1 MKYNIFS
8 YAAGFLTLALITT
21 SCVQDEDLTQLDP
34 NNDSVDKFWATD
46 KDAVEGVSAAY
57 SSLLTDGT
65 YMRSTPLLLDLKGD
79 DTRSFSPWGAMYN
92 VGRFNSNATDP
103 AIYGWAYET
112 YYQGIFRANQILT
125 NVPKI
130 AFADAALKNRVLGQ
144 AYFLRGL
151 YLFHAVNM
159 FKNVPV
165 PTEIATFY
173 PQKSQEEGW
182 AQVIADFKAAAD
194 LLPTTYAGIDGI
206 DTKDSNGGTIKGRA
220 TKGAALGYLGKA
232 YLFTKDFANAKT
244 TFKQVIDLGVY
255 ALVANYRDN
264 FTDTN
269 ENNSESLFEVQMSRE
284 AGGVA
289 LGWGG
294 IPASN
299 WGKTSARAVTYG
311 ARGFGFTDVQ
321 PTWALYNEYHEEATV
336 SGGLDPRLDATMFYN
351 KPGGMKLYGQDF
363 ATKYKDSPADLNDLF
378 CRKYENSD
386 GGYADEYDWRSGI
399 NERLLR
405 YADILLMYAECLNET
420 GDTQGAY
427 TYIQMVRD
435 RVGLPDLNTAKPGLS
450 QAAMREQIGH
460 ERFLEFPLEGHRFD
474 DIRRW
479 GWLENPAKL
488 AWLKSRDAEFDSYAA
503 GREYF
508 PIPQLDMDN
517 NPGMVQNPS
526 Y

>member
-1 MKYNIFS
+1 MKHKIFN
-8 YAAGFLTLALITT
+8 YAAGFFTLALITT
-21 SCVQDEDLTQLDP
+21 SCVSDDALTQLDP
-34 NNDSVDKFWATD
+34 NNDSVDKFWKTDQDALEGINAT
-46 KDAVEGVSAAY
+46 Y

-79 DTRSFSPWGAMYN
+79 DTRSNSPWGAMYN
-92 VGRFNSNATDP
+92 VGRFNSNVTDA
-103 AIYGWAYET
+103 AIYGWCYET
-112 YYQGIFRANQILT
+112 CYQGIFRANQVLT

-130 AFADAALKNRVLGQ
+130 NFTDAELKNRILGQ

-151 YLFHAVNM
+151 YLFHMVNM

-165 PTEIATFY
+165 PTEIAVYY
-173 PQKSQEEGW
+173 PQKTQEEGW

-194 LLPTTYAGIDGI
+194 LLPTTYANIPGIDAGQ
-206 DTKDSNGGTIKGRA
+206 KGRA

-232 YLFTKDFANAKT
+232 YLFTKDFTNAKA
-244 TFKQVIDLGVY
+244 TFKQVIDSGVY
-255 ALVANYRDN
+255 SLVSNYRDN
-264 FTDTN
+264 FTDAN
-269 ENNSESLFEVQMSRE
+269 ENNSESLFEVQFSRE

-299 WGKTSARAVTYG
+299 WGKTSARAITYG
-311 ARGFGFTDVQ
+311 PRAFGWTDVQ
-321 PTWALYNEYHEEATV
+321 PTWTLFNEYHDELTT
-336 SGGLDPRLDATMFYN
+336 SGAVDPRLDATMFYN
-351 KPGGMKLYGQDF
+351 KPGTKLYGQDF
-363 ATKYKDSPADLNDLF
+363 ATFYAANPGDLNDLF

-386 GGYADEYDWRSGI
+386 GAYANEFDWRSGI

-405 YADILLMYAECLNET
+405 YADVLLMYAECLNET
-420 GDTQGAY
+420 GDTPGAY

-435 RVGLPDLNTAKPGLS
+435 RVGLPNLSTAKPGLS
-450 QAAMREQIGH
+450 QAAMRDQIGH

-479 GWLENPAKL
+479 GWLQDPAKL
-488 AWLKSRDAEFDSYAA
+488 AWLKTRDVEYASYAP

>member
-1 MKYNIFS
+1 MKYKIFN
-8 YAAGFLTLALITT
+8 YAAGFFTLALITT
-21 SCVQDEDLTQLDP
+21 SCVSDDALTQLDP
-34 NNDSVDKFWATD
+34 NNDSVDKFWSTDQDALEGINAT
-46 KDAVEGVSAAY
+46 Y

-79 DTRSFSPWGAMYN
+79 DTRSNSPWGAMYN
-92 VGRFNSNATDP
+92 VGRFNSNVTDA
-103 AIYGWAYET
+103 AIYGWCYET
-112 YYQGIFRANQILT
+112 CYQGIFRANQVLT

-130 AFADAALKNRVLGQ
+130 DFTDAALKNRILGQ

-151 YLFHAVNM
+151 YLFHMVNM

-165 PTEIATFY
+165 PTEIAVYY
-173 PQKSQEEGW
+173 PQKTQEEGW

-194 LLPTTYAGIDGI
+194 LLPSTYTGISGIDAGE
-206 DTKDSNGGTIKGRA
+206 KGRA

-232 YLFTKDFANAKT
+232 YLFTKDFTNAKA
-244 TFKQVIDLGVY
+244 TFKQVIDSGVY
-255 ALVANYRDN
+255 SLVSNYRDN
-264 FTDTN
+264 FTDAN
-269 ENNSESLFEVQMSRE
+269 ENNSESLFEVQFSRE

-299 WGKTSARAVTYG
+299 WGKTSARAITY
-311 ARGFGFTDVQ
+311 APRAFGWTDVQ
-321 PTWALYNEYHEEATV
+321 PTWTLFNEYHDELTT
-336 SGGLDPRLDATMFYN
+336 SGAVDPRLDATMFYN
-351 KPGGMKLYGQDF
+351 KPGTKLYGQDF
-363 ATKYKDSPADLNDLF
+363 ATFYAANPGDLNDIF

-386 GGYADEYDWRSGI
+386 GAYANEYDWRSGI

-420 GDTQGAY
+420 GDTPGAY

-435 RVGLPDLNTAKPGLS
+435 RVGLPNLSTAKPGLS

-479 GWLENPAKL
+479 GWLEDAAKL
-488 AWLKSRDAEFDSYAA
+488 AWLKSRDVEYDSYAP

>member
-1 MKYNIFS
+1 MKHKIFN
-8 YAAGFLTLALITT
+8 YAAGFFTLALITT
-21 SCVQDEDLTQLDP
+21 SCVSDDALTQLDP

-46 KDAVEGVSAAY
+46 QDALEGINATY

-79 DTRSFSPWGAMYN
+79 DTRSNSPWGAMYN
-92 VGRFNSNATDP
+92 VGRFNSNVTDA
-103 AIYGWAYET
+103 AIYGWCYET
-112 YYQGIFRANQILT
+112 CYQGIFRANQVLT
-125 NVPKI
+125 NVPNI
-130 AFADAALKNRVLGQ
+130 DMADAALKNRILGQ

-151 YLFHAVNM
+151 YLFHMVNM

-165 PTEIATFY
+165 PTEIAVYY
-173 PQKSQEEGW
+173 PQKTQEEGW

-194 LLPTTYAGIDGI
+194 LLPTTYTGISGIDAGE
-206 DTKDSNGGTIKGRA
+206 KGRA

-232 YLFTKDFANAKT
+232 YLFTKDFTNAKA
-244 TFKQVIDLGVY
+244 TFKQVIDSGVY
-255 ALVANYRDN
+255 SLVSNYRDN
-264 FTDTN
+264 FTDAN
-269 ENNSESLFEVQMSRE
+269 ENNSESLFEVQFSRE

-299 WGKTSARAVTYG
+299 WGKTSARAITY
-311 ARGFGFTDVQ
+311 APRAFGWTDVQ
-321 PTWALYNEYHEEATV
+321 PTWTLFNEYHDELTT
-336 SGGLDPRLDATMFYN
+336 SGAVDPRLDATMFYN
-351 KPGGMKLYGQDF
+351 KPGTKLYGQDF
-363 ATKYKDSPADLNDLF
+363 ATFYAANPGDLNDIF

-386 GGYADEYDWRSGI
+386 GAYANEYDWRSGI

-420 GDTQGAY
+420 GDTPGAY

-435 RVGLPDLNTAKPGLS
+435 RVGLPNLSTAKPGLS
-450 QAAMREQIGH
+450 QAAMRDQIGH

-479 GWLENPAKL
+479 GWLEDAAKL
-488 AWLKSRDAEFDSYAA
+488 AWLKSRDVEYDSYAP

-517 NPGMVQNPS
+517 NPGMTQNPS

>member
-1 MKYNIFS
+1 MKYKIFN
-8 YAAGFLTLALITT
+8 YAAGFLTLAFITT
-21 SCVQDEDLTQLDP
+21 SCVDDEALTQLDP
-34 NNDSVDKFWATD
+34 NNDSVDKFWKTDQDALEGINAT
-46 KDAVEGVSAAY
+46 Y

-79 DTRSFSPWGAMYN
+79 DTRSNSPWGAMYN
-92 VGRFNSNATDP
+92 VGRFNSNVTDA

-112 YYQGIFRANQILT
+112 YYQGIFRANQVLT

-130 AFADAALKNRVLGQ
+130 EMADAALKNRILGQ

-159 FKNVPV
+159 FKNVPL
-165 PTEIATFY
+165 PTEIAVYY
-173 PQKSQEEGW
+173 PQKSHEEGW

-194 LLPTTYAGIDGI
+194 LLPTTYVGITGIDAAQ
-206 DTKDSNGGTIKGRA
+206 KGRA

-232 YLFTKDFANAKT
+232 YLFSKDFTNAKAA
-244 TFKQVIDLGVY
+244 FKQVIDLGIY
-255 ALVANYRDN
+255 SLTSNYRDN

-269 ENNSESLFEVQMSRE
+269 ENNSESLFEVQFSRE

-299 WGKTSARAVTYG
+299 WGKTSARAITY
-311 ARGFGFTDVQ
+311 APRAFGWTDVQ
-321 PTWALYNEYHEEATV
+321 PTWTLFNEYQLEKTTTGAV
-336 SGGLDPRLDATMFYN
+336 DPRLDATMFYN

-363 ATKYKDSPADLNDLF
+363 ATKYAANPGDLNDLF
-378 CRKYENSD
+378 CRKYQNSD
-386 GGYADEYDWRSGI
+386 GNYADEFDWRSGI

-420 GDTQGAY
+420 GDTPGAY
-427 TYIQMVRD
+427 TYIQMVRN
-435 RVGLPDLNTAKPGLS
+435 RVGLPNLSTAKPGLT
-450 QAAMREQIGH
+450 QAGMREQIGH

-479 GWLENPAKL
+479 GWLQDPAKL
-488 AWLKSRDAEFDSYAA
+488 AWLKTRDVEFNSYAA
-503 GREYF
+503 GREFF